1 MLDFYV
7 LNCVMQEFCL
17 TGMVGMLPL
26 LAAGVFRLREG
37 YMRTTF
43 TTMLTDAQAGRLESI
58 LEEKGFER
66 REVPYARFSFAGPS
80 LLATVYEKKNKLLL
94 QGKGTDDFIEFTLE
108 PQVTGVLSQP
118 EEMEEG
124 VDFVPH
130 FGIDESGKG
139 DYFGPLVVAGV
150 YVDGGIG
157 AALRKLGVCDSKL
170 VGSSSRIRCLATF
183 VLSLGLLDR
192 TGSDSFSWLPISD
205 IFSVDLGFVLD
216 PLSTRMMLVVT
227 GIGLLVHVFSLGYMA
242 DDKAKTRYFACL
254 SLFMFSMTGI
264 VLANNIAMTFIFWEL
279 VGLSS
284 YLLIGHWYTRDTAA
298 NAAKKAFICNRV
310 WDFGFL
316 IGILTL
322 WALTNTLD
330 FSLMEIPAGI
340 SENLLNITVLCLFC
354 GAVGKSA
361 QFPLHVW
368 LPDAMEG
375 PTPVSALIHAA
386 TMVAAG
392 VYMMVRVQYSIGI
405 EAFPALACNVIA
417 GIGAITAVIA
427 AFMATQQNDIK
438 RVLAYSTLS
447 QLGYMVM
454 ALGLLA
460 GEAAMFHLFT
470 HAWFKA
476 LLFLGAGAII
486 FACHHEQDIW
496 KMGGI
501 MKRMKLTSLTFIIA
515 TMALIAI
522 PFTSGFFSKEAILEA
537 ALRKNP
543 VFFWIGAGV
552 ALLTTFY
559 MMRVIFVVFFGKS
572 RSHSSEHASEVG
584 GLMLV
589 PLLIL
594 AVLALISG
602 YGFIADRLVPFN
614 GFVSE
619 SFHMG
624 MPFYVSMG
632 ALVLGILL
640 AAAFYEGSP
649 ASDKLSGNA
658 VSRALANRLY
668 IDLFYDKVLVRGVQG
683 VLAAIIDFMDQF
695 IISGLIV
702 GGLARLTA
710 AIGSLL
716 RRLQSGNM
724 AAYTALFGI
733 GLLLVIYF
741 TVFYSC

>member
-1 MLDFYV
+1 MLDIDIQY
-7 LNCVMQEFCL
+7 
-17 TGMVGMLPL
+17 TW
-26 LAAGVFRLREG
+26 
-37 YMRTTF
+37 
-43 TTMLTDAQAGRLESI
+43 
-58 LEEKGFER
+58 
-66 REVPYARFSFAGPS
+66 
-80 LLATVYEKKNKLLL
+80 LLL
-94 QGKGTDDFIEFTLE
+94 FL
-108 PQVTGVLSQP
+108 
-118 EEMEEG
+118 
-124 VDFVPH
+124 
-130 FGIDESGKG
+130 
-139 DYFGPLVVAGV
+139 PLVVAAFNWFFLTKRANV
-150 YVDGGIG
+150 
-157 AALRKLGVCDSKL
+157 AALTSTFSCL
-170 VGSSSRIRCLATF
+170 VTF
-183 VLSLGLLDR
+183 VLSLALLDK
-192 TGSDSFSWLPISD
+192 TGTDAFTWLSISSVFSI
-205 IFSVDLGFVLD
+205 DLGFVLD

-227 GIGLLVHVFSLGYMA
+227 GIGLLVHIFSLGYMA

-264 VLANNIAMTFIFWEL
+264 VLA
-279 VGLSS
+279 S
-284 YLLIGHWYTRDTAA
+284 IGHWYTRSAA
-298 NAAKKAFICNRV
+298 ADAAKKAFICNRV
-310 WDFGFL
+310 GDFGFL

-322 WALTNTLD
+322 WALTNTLN
-330 FSLMEIPAGI
+330 FSLMEMPAGI
-340 SENLLNITVLCLFC
+340 SETLLNITVLCLFC

-392 VYMMVRVQYSIGI
+392 VYMMVRVQLSIGV
-405 EAFPALACNVIA
+405 EAFPSLSCDVIA
-417 GIGAITAVIA
+417 IIGAITAIIA

-501 MKRMKLTSLTFIIA
+501 MKRMKLTSLTFIIG

-537 ALRKNP
+537 ALHKNP
-543 VFFWIGAGV
+543 VFFWIGGGV

-559 MMRVIFVVFFGKS
+559 MMRVIFVVFFGRE
-572 RSHSSEHASEVG
+572 RSHSAEHAREVG
-584 GLMLV
+584 GVMLI

-594 AVLALISG
+594 AVLAVISG

-614 GFVSE
+614 GFAVAD
-619 SFHMG
+619 FHME

-640 AAAFYEGSP
+640 AAVFYAGSP
-649 ASDKLSGNA
+649 ASDKLSDNA

-668 IDLFYDKVLVRGVQG
+668 IDWFYDKVLVKGVQG
-683 VLAAIIDFMDQF
+683 ILASIIDFIDQF

-710 AIGSLL
+710 AVGSLL

-724 AAYTALFGI
+724 AAYTVLFGV

>member
-1 MLDFYV
+1 ML
-7 LNCVMQEFCL
+7 
-17 TGMVGMLPL
+17 
-26 LAAGVFRLREG
+26 FR
-37 YMRTTF
+37 
-43 TTMLTDAQAGRLESI
+43 S
-58 LEEKGFER
+58 
-66 REVPYARFSFAGPS
+66 
-80 LLATVYEKKNKLLL
+80 
-94 QGKGTDDFIEFTLE
+94 
-108 PQVTGVLSQP
+108 
-118 EEMEEG
+118 
-124 VDFVPH
+124 
-130 FGIDESGKG
+130 
-139 DYFGPLVVAGV
+139 
-150 YVDGGIG
+150 
-157 AALRKLGVCDSKL
+157 
-170 VGSSSRIRCLATF
+170 
-183 VLSLGLLDR
+183 
-192 TGSDSFSWLPISD
+192 
-205 IFSVDLGFVLD
+205 
-216 PLSTRMMLVVT
+216 
-227 GIGLLVHVFSLGYMA
+227 
-242 DDKAKTRYFACL
+242 
-254 SLFMFSMTGI
+254 
-264 VLANNIAMTFIFWEL
+264 
-279 VGLSS
+279 
-284 YLLIGHWYTRDTAA
+284 
-298 NAAKKAFICNRV
+298 
-310 WDFGFL
+310 
-316 IGILTL
+316 
-322 WALTNTLD
+322 
-330 FSLMEIPAGI
+330 
-340 SENLLNITVLCLFC
+340 
-354 GAVGKSA
+354 
-361 QFPLHVW
+361 
-368 LPDAMEG
+368 
-375 PTPVSALIHAA
+375 
-386 TMVAAG
+386 
-392 VYMMVRVQYSIGI
+392 
-405 EAFPALACNVIA
+405 
-417 GIGAITAVIA
+417 
-427 AFMATQQNDIK
+427 
-438 RVLAYSTLS
+438 
-447 QLGYMVM
+447 
-454 ALGLLA
+454 
-460 GEAAMFHLFT
+460 

-543 VFFWIGAGV
+543 IFFWIGAGV

-640 AAAFYEGSP
+640 AAAFYAGSP

>member
-1 MLDFYV
+1 MFNIDIQY
-7 LNCVMQEFCL
+7 
-17 TGMVGMLPL
+17 TW
-26 LAAGVFRLREG
+26 
-37 YMRTTF
+37 
-43 TTMLTDAQAGRLESI
+43 
-58 LEEKGFER
+58 
-66 REVPYARFSFAGPS
+66 
-80 LLATVYEKKNKLLL
+80 LLL
-94 QGKGTDDFIEFTLE
+94 FL
-108 PQVTGVLSQP
+108 
-118 EEMEEG
+118 
-124 VDFVPH
+124 
-130 FGIDESGKG
+130 
-139 DYFGPLVVAGV
+139 PLVVAAFDWFLLTKRPDV
-150 YVDGGIG
+150 
-157 AALRKLGVCDSKL
+157 AALTSTF
-170 VGSSSRIRCLATF
+170 SCLATF

-216 PLSTRMMLVVT
+216 PLSSRMMLVVT
-227 GIGLLVHVFSLGYMA
+227 GIGLLVHVFSLAYMA

-310 WDFGFL
+310 GDFGFL

-386 TMVAAG
+386 
-392 VYMMVRVQYSIGI
+392 MMVRVQYSIGI

-640 AAAFYEGSP
+640 AAAFYAGSP

>member
-1 MLDFYV
+1 MFNIDIQY
-7 LNCVMQEFCL
+7 
-17 TGMVGMLPL
+17 TW
-26 LAAGVFRLREG
+26 
-37 YMRTTF
+37 
-43 TTMLTDAQAGRLESI
+43 
-58 LEEKGFER
+58 
-66 REVPYARFSFAGPS
+66 
-80 LLATVYEKKNKLLL
+80 LLL
-94 QGKGTDDFIEFTLE
+94 FL
-108 PQVTGVLSQP
+108 
-118 EEMEEG
+118 
-124 VDFVPH
+124 
-130 FGIDESGKG
+130 
-139 DYFGPLVVAGV
+139 PLVVAAFDWFLLTKRPDV
-150 YVDGGIG
+150 
-157 AALRKLGVCDSKL
+157 AALTSTFSCL
-170 VGSSSRIRCLATF
+170 VTF

-216 PLSTRMMLVVT
+216 PLSSRMMLVVT
-227 GIGLLVHVFSLGYMA
+227 GIGLLVHVFSLAYMA
-242 DDKAKTRYFACL
+242 DDFACL

-310 WDFGFL
+310 GDFGFL

-543 VFFWIGAGV
+543 IFFWIGAGV

-640 AAAFYEGSP
+640 AAAFYAGSP

>member
-1 MLDFYV
+1 MLDIDIQY
-7 LNCVMQEFCL
+7 
-17 TGMVGMLPL
+17 TW
-26 LAAGVFRLREG
+26 
-37 YMRTTF
+37 
-43 TTMLTDAQAGRLESI
+43 
-58 LEEKGFER
+58 
-66 REVPYARFSFAGPS
+66 
-80 LLATVYEKKNKLLL
+80 LLL
-94 QGKGTDDFIEFTLE
+94 FL
-108 PQVTGVLSQP
+108 
-118 EEMEEG
+118 
-124 VDFVPH
+124 
-130 FGIDESGKG
+130 
-139 DYFGPLVVAGV
+139 PLVVAAFNWFFLTKRANV
-150 YVDGGIG
+150 
-157 AALRKLGVCDSKL
+157 AALTSTFSCL
-170 VGSSSRIRCLATF
+170 VTF
-183 VLSLGLLDR
+183 VLSLALLDK
-192 TGSDSFSWLPISD
+192 TGTDAFTWLSISSVFSI
-205 IFSVDLGFVLD
+205 DLGFVLD

-227 GIGLLVHVFSLGYMA
+227 GIGLLVHIFSLGYMA

-264 VLANNIAMTFIFWEL
+264 VLASNIAMTFIFWEL

-284 YLLIGHWYTRDTAA
+284 YLLIGHWYTRSAA
-298 NAAKKAFICNRV
+298 ADAAKKAFICNRV
-310 WDFGFL
+310 GDFGFL

-322 WALTNTLD
+322 WALTNTLN
-330 FSLMEIPAGI
+330 FSLMEMPAGI
-340 SENLLNITVLCLFC
+340 SETLLNITVLCLFC

-392 VYMMVRVQYSIGI
+392 VYMMVRVQLSIGV
-405 EAFPALACNVIA
+405 EAFPSLSCDVIA
-417 GIGAITAVIA
+417 IIGAITAIIA

-454 ALGLLA
+454 ALGLL
-460 GEAAMFHLFT
+460 AMFHLFT

-501 MKRMKLTSLTFIIA
+501 MKRMKLTSLTFIIG

-537 ALRKNP
+537 ALHKNP
-543 VFFWIGAGV
+543 VFFWIGGGV

-559 MMRVIFVVFFGKS
+559 MMRVIFVVFFGRE
-572 RSHSSEHASEVG
+572 RSHSAEHAREVG
-584 GLMLV
+584 GVMLI

-594 AVLALISG
+594 AVLAVISG

-614 GFVSE
+614 GFAVAD
-619 SFHMG
+619 FHME

-640 AAAFYEGSP
+640 AAVFYAGSP
-649 ASDKLSGNA
+649 ASDKLSDNA

-668 IDLFYDKVLVRGVQG
+668 IDWFYDKVLVKGVQG
-683 VLAAIIDFMDQF
+683 ILASIIDFIDQF

-710 AIGSLL
+710 AVGSLL

-724 AAYTALFGI
+724 AAYTVLFGV

>member
-1 MLDFYV
+1 MFNIDIQY
-7 LNCVMQEFCL
+7 
-17 TGMVGMLPL
+17 TW
-26 LAAGVFRLREG
+26 
-37 YMRTTF
+37 
-43 TTMLTDAQAGRLESI
+43 
-58 LEEKGFER
+58 
-66 REVPYARFSFAGPS
+66 
-80 LLATVYEKKNKLLL
+80 LLL
-94 QGKGTDDFIEFTLE
+94 FL
-108 PQVTGVLSQP
+108 
-118 EEMEEG
+118 
-124 VDFVPH
+124 
-130 FGIDESGKG
+130 
-139 DYFGPLVVAGV
+139 PLVVAAFDWFLLTKRPDV
-150 YVDGGIG
+150 
-157 AALRKLGVCDSKL
+157 AALTSTF
-170 VGSSSRIRCLATF
+170 SCLATF

-216 PLSTRMMLVVT
+216 PLSSRMMLVVT
-227 GIGLLVHVFSLGYMA
+227 GIGLLVHVFSLAYMA

-254 SLFMFSMTGI
+254 SLFMF
-264 VLANNIAMTFIFWEL
+264 AMTFIFWEL

-310 WDFGFL
+310 GDFGFL

-640 AAAFYEGSP
+640 AAAFYAGSP

>member
-1 MLDFYV
+1 MFNIDIQY
-7 LNCVMQEFCL
+7 
-17 TGMVGMLPL
+17 TW
-26 LAAGVFRLREG
+26 
-37 YMRTTF
+37 
-43 TTMLTDAQAGRLESI
+43 
-58 LEEKGFER
+58 
-66 REVPYARFSFAGPS
+66 
-80 LLATVYEKKNKLLL
+80 LLL
-94 QGKGTDDFIEFTLE
+94 FL
-108 PQVTGVLSQP
+108 
-118 EEMEEG
+118 
-124 VDFVPH
+124 
-130 FGIDESGKG
+130 
-139 DYFGPLVVAGV
+139 PLVVAAFDWFLLTKRPDV
-150 YVDGGIG
+150 
-157 AALRKLGVCDSKL
+157 AALTSTF
-170 VGSSSRIRCLATF
+170 SCLATF

-216 PLSTRMMLVVT
+216 PLSSRMMLVVT
-227 GIGLLVHVFSLGYMA
+227 GIGLLVHVFSLAYMA

-310 WDFGFL
+310 GDFGFL

-340 SENLLNITVLCLFC
+340 SENLLKITENLLNITVLCLFC

-640 AAAFYEGSP
+640 AAAFYAGSP

>member
-1 MLDFYV
+1 MFNIDIQY
-7 LNCVMQEFCL
+7 
-17 TGMVGMLPL
+17 TW
-26 LAAGVFRLREG
+26 
-37 YMRTTF
+37 
-43 TTMLTDAQAGRLESI
+43 
-58 LEEKGFER
+58 
-66 REVPYARFSFAGPS
+66 
-80 LLATVYEKKNKLLL
+80 LLL
-94 QGKGTDDFIEFTLE
+94 FL
-108 PQVTGVLSQP
+108 
-118 EEMEEG
+118 
-124 VDFVPH
+124 
-130 FGIDESGKG
+130 
-139 DYFGPLVVAGV
+139 PLVVAAFDWFLLTKRPDV
-150 YVDGGIG
+150 
-157 AALRKLGVCDSKL
+157 AALTSTF
-170 VGSSSRIRCLATF
+170 SCLATF

-216 PLSTRMMLVVT
+216 PLSSRMMLVVT
-227 GIGLLVHVFSLGYMA
+227 GIGLLVHVFSLAYMA

-310 WDFGFL
+310 GDFGFL

-330 FSLMEIPAGI
+330 FSLMEIPA
-340 SENLLNITVLCLFC
+340 VLCLFC

-640 AAAFYEGSP
+640 AAAFYAGSP

>member
-1 MLDFYV
+1 M
-7 LNCVMQEFCL
+7 
-17 TGMVGMLPL
+17 
-26 LAAGVFRLREG
+26 
-37 YMRTTF
+37 
-43 TTMLTDAQAGRLESI
+43 
-58 LEEKGFER
+58 
-66 REVPYARFSFAGPS
+66 
-80 LLATVYEKKNKLLL
+80 
-94 QGKGTDDFIEFTLE
+94 
-108 PQVTGVLSQP
+108 
-118 EEMEEG
+118 
-124 VDFVPH
+124 
-130 FGIDESGKG
+130 
-139 DYFGPLVVAGV
+139 
-150 YVDGGIG
+150 
-157 AALRKLGVCDSKL
+157 
-170 VGSSSRIRCLATF
+170 
-183 VLSLGLLDR
+183 
-192 TGSDSFSWLPISD
+192 
-205 IFSVDLGFVLD
+205 DLGFVLD
-216 PLSTRMMLVVT
+216 PLSSRMMLVVT
-227 GIGLLVHVFSLGYMA
+227 GIGLLVHVFSLAYMA

-310 WDFGFL
+310 GDFGFL

-543 VFFWIGAGV
+543 IFFWIGAGV

-640 AAAFYEGSP
+640 AAAFYAGSP